1 MTKAEIQAEIEELR
15 NKLEYNSYR
24 YYVLDDPEI
33 DDYEYDMMFARLK
46 ELEAQ
51 YPEFDS
57 PTSPTKRVGGAALDR
72 FEKVTHRVPLKSLR
86 DVFSREEL
94 CAFLDDMRAF
104 DSDAEFVLEYKI
116 DGLSVSLEYEN
127 GIFVRGA
134 TRGDGIVGEDVTE
147 NLKTVK
153 SIPLKLTE
161 PVNIIVRGEVYMPK
175 SSFRKLN
182 DEQEISGGKL
192 FANPR
197 NAAAGSLRLLDSKT
211 VATRRLDIFIF
222 NLQYI
227 EGKKFETH
235 TETFDYMKKLGFVV
249 SRDYLVFRDSDELYK
264 AIIERGDRR
273 DELDFDIDGAVI
285 KLNSLSLRERVGELT
300 SIPKWAVAYKY
311 PPEVKPTVV
320 KDIVIQVG
328 RTGALTPTAE
338 LEPVR
343 LAGTTVSRATLHN
356 SDFIS
361 ERDIRIGDTVSVR
374 KAGEIIPEIISVD
387 KSKRPADSVKFEFPE
402 FCPSCGERVYR
413 DQDEAVIRCTN
424 SSCPAQLVRVL
435 THFASRDAMNIDG
448 MGPAVIELLTQAD
461 MVHGIA
467 DLYSLDSEKLAALPG
482 LGEKS
487 AEKLQK
493 SLGNSKKLCL
503 SRLLYGLGIHHIG
516 QKAAA
521 ILAKKF
527 KTLDELMQADCERLT
542 EADDIG
548 EVCADSII
556 SFFKS
561 EHNQETVARLM
572 AVGVNTSY
580 IDTQTG
586 EKFAG
591 MTFVLTG
598 TLPTL
603 GRKEAS
609 ELIERNGGKVSGSV
623 SKKTSIVLAG
633 DNAGSKLEKARE
645 CGVKVIDEAEFM
657 NMLSE

>member
-15 NKLEYNSYR
+15 KKLEYNSYR

-33 DDYEYDMMFARLK
+33 DDYDYDMMFARLK

-227 EGKKFETH
+227 EGKEFETH
-235 TETFDYMKKLGFVV
+235 TETFEYMKKLGFVV

-493 SLGNSKKLCL
+493 SLENSKKLCL

-645 CGVKVIDEAEFM
+645 YGVKVIEEAEFM